1 MGEHVFTLDKEKSRY
16 LETSHG
22 RIHYKKHKG
31 KTDWVVFIHG
41 AGSNHSTWKPYLTED
56 ISWIAFDLP
65 GHGRSSR
72 SNIFLDHMLEDLRR
86 LIQKETTGKIILV
99 GNSFGCIVAEKYY
112 YRYPDDLVKLILMS
126 PYSRNFSH
134 FSFLFHS
141 LSHVLYFLLRGKT
154 THRKL
159 RFTDYWKYRDRPLWY
174 YPYLDLRGTSFTN
187 ILNTLRILFGE
198 DINLKDIKIPTWI
211 FIGKSDFYCKKHK
224 IRYETATNK
233 NIKLH
238 LINSHHLLMTRAP
251 DEIIGIINKVIE

>member
-16 LETSHG
+16 LDTSHG

-112 YRYPDDLVKLILMS
+112 YRYPEDLVKLILMS

-141 LSHVLYFLLRGKT
+141 LSHVLYFFYYEGKQPTESYDSLITGNTGTGHYGITPILIFEGLL
-154 THRKL
+154 L
-159 RFTDYWKYRDRPLWY
+159 L
-174 YPYLDLRGTSFTN
+174 
-187 ILNTLRILFGE
+187 
-198 DINLKDIKIPTWI
+198 I
-211 FIGKSDFYCKKHK
+211 F
-224 IRYETATNK
+224 
-233 NIKLH
+233 
-238 LINSHHLLMTRAP
+238 
-251 DEIIGIINKVIE
+251 

>member
-65 GHGRSSR
+65 GHGMSSR
-72 SNIFLDHMLEDLRR
+72 SDIFLDHMLEDVRR
-86 LIQKETTGKIILV
+86 LIQKETTGKIILA

-112 YRYPDDLVKLILMS
+112 YRYPEDLVKLILIS

-134 FSFLFHS
+134 FSFLFRLWFVKIIKCLVIGGNNHFMS
-141 LSHVLYFLLRGKT
+141 LLQMLNNSFAPRGM
-154 THRKL
+154 
-159 RFTDYWKYRDRPLWY
+159 P
-174 YPYLDLRGTSFTN
+174 
-187 ILNTLRILFGE
+187 
-198 DINLKDIKIPTWI
+198 
-211 FIGKSDFYCKKHK
+211 
-224 IRYETATNK
+224 
-233 NIKLH
+233 
-238 LINSHHLLMTRAP
+238 
-251 DEIIGIINKVIE
+251 